1 MNLLDTLD
9 NISKTNNSIISL
21 KYCLVTKDKLPF
33 KIDGSLAK
41 PNMVEDFVDL
51 TTIINN
57 LNNIKIDNYKGVGI
71 SIQASNISAIDVD
84 HCFETPFDIKSG
96 DNRAK
101 ELIEMFKD
109 FAYIEF
115 SFSGTGL
122 RILFKTN
129 IIEDY
134 STKYYIKNANNSI
147 EYYQPTNSFRYV
159 TVTGKYIYN
168 NEIKESLELNKNII
182 LFLDKYMKREEKKK
196 IEIYTTKEE
205 TRTFEELLKLVK
217 FHYFKDGIFQN
228 LWFDKA
234 PGSGS
239 NESERD
245 FHLVAYLYQH
255 ITQDKDLIK
264 QLFESSPFFKSKDWK
279 HKNKWNYQN
288 FRYYNYLYDNIR
300 EK

>member
-41 PNMVEDFVDL
+41 PNIVEDFVDL
-51 TTIINN
+51 NIIINN

-300 EK
+300 R

>member
-41 PNMVEDFVDL
+41 PNMIEDFVDL
-51 TTIINN
+51 NTIINN

-182 LFLDKYMKREEKKK
+182 LFLNKYMKREEKKK
-196 IEIYTTKEE
+196 VEIYTTKEE

-279 HKNKWNYQN
+279 HQNKWNYQN

-300 EK
+300 R

>member
-300 EK
+300 R

>member
-41 PNMVEDFVDL
+41 PNMIEDFVDL
-51 TTIINN
+51 NTIINN

-84 HCFETPFDIKSG
+84 HCFETPFDIQSG

-182 LFLDKYMKREEKKK
+182 LFLNKYMKREEKKK
-196 IEIYTTKEE
+196 VEIYTTKEE

-300 EK
+300 R

>member
-182 LFLDKYMKREEKKK
+182 LFLNKYMKREEKKK
-196 IEIYTTKEE
+196 VEIYTTKEE

-300 EK
+300 R